1 MPGAIDILC
10 NHFTQESIDKNFLQN
25 EEELDRFEA
34 VGRMHNLVGREP
46 GELLAEL
53 SEVGVDKLLVTAIK
67 VWSYRRQCKD
77 VWTETEEVVELTTA
91 HPDRIFGLFG
101 VNPHQGMDGV
111 RELEHAVKEHG
122 FRGIHIHPHGYDMP
136 PDHAYYF
143 PYYAKCEELGVPAV
157 LSMGHTLDFLPIDAG
172 RPIHLDKVALY
183 FPNLNIVCTHT
194 GWPWVEEAI
203 ALAHKH
209 PNYYI
214 GTSAYAPKYWRPEM
228 VRFINGR
235 GKDKV
240 MWGTD
245 FPLVLHEESLRQI
258 DELGLK
264 EENKQALLHGNAT
277 RVFGFDP

>member
-34 VGRMHNLVGREP
+34 VGRMNNLVGREP

-111 RELEHAVKEHG
+111 RELEHAVKEYG

>member
-1 MPGAIDILC
+1 MAGAIDILC

-25 EEELDRFEA
+25 EEEADRFEA
-34 VGRMHNLVGREP
+34 VGRMNNLVGHEP
-46 GELLAEL
+46 GELLETL
-53 SEVGVDKLLVTAIK
+53 SGIGVDKLLVTAIK

-77 VWTETEEVVELTTA
+77 VWTETEEVVELTRE

-111 RELEHAVKEHG
+111 RELEHAVKEYG
-122 FRGIHIHPHGYDMP
+122 FRGIHIHPHGYDLP

-183 FPNLNIVCTHT
+183 FPNLSIVCTHT

-203 ALAHKH
+203 ALAYKH

-214 GTSAYAPKYWRPEM
+214 GTSAYAPKYWRPEL

-235 GKDKV
+235 GKHKV

-245 FPLVLHEESLRQI
+245 FPLILHEESLRQI

-264 EENKQALLHGNAT
+264 DECKDALLHGNAT
-277 RVFGFDP
+277 RVFGFG